1 IKLFK
6 DEPTRTINAVD
17 VNHIPNKIMEIDSD
31 SEIPFFFNQSNGA
44 RLIAVSI
51 IAKRKSVTIF
61 DALLRP
67 AIVITNDADI
77 IQNFKLIIVFA
88 VLEGFILL

>member
-1 IKLFK
+1 
-6 DEPTRTINAVD
+6 
-17 VNHIPNKIMEIDSD
+17 MEIDID

-51 IAKRKSVTIF
+51 IAKRKSVTIL

-67 AIVITNDADI
+67 AIVITSDADI

-88 VLEGFILL
+88 VLEGFILLKFELIYMNYF